1 MSLRVTLDFTEND
14 LEHFRSLARQAVATT
29 KKLSR
34 EEIIAGARELLKEVD
49 ENVEADY
56 IRSRLGQL
64 QILID
69 ILEDEGWGMM
79 EVGQERVL
87 AALAYFNNPEDLIPD
102 HIPGLGFLD
111 DAIMVELLC
120 RELKPE
126 IEAYRDFVRYRSAAA
141 KRKGV
146 PESELNRSDF
156 VKNREQALLSRMRR
170 RRRRGG
176 GGGGGGK
183 SPFSLF

>member
-14 LEHFRSLARQAVATT
+14 LEHFRTLARKAMVNTEEQP
-29 KKLSR
+29 R
-34 EEIIAGARELLKEVD
+34 EKIIGGARALLKEVD
-49 ENVEADY
+49 ENVGTDY
-56 IRSRLGQL
+56 IRNRLNQL

-69 ILEDEGWGMM
+69 MLEDEGWGMQ
-79 EVGQERVL
+79 EVGQKRVL

-102 HIPGLGFLD
+102 NIPGLGFLD

-126 IEAYRDFVRYRSAAA
+126 IDAYRDFVEYRAAAA

-146 PESELNRSDF
+146 DPSEMNRADF
-156 VKNREQALLSRMRR
+156 VKNREHALLSRMRR

-176 GGGGGGK
+176 GGSGGR